1 LPVLIIGMP
10 RSGTTLVEQIISM
23 HPDVAGGGE
32 LNFWNERGTSWQ
44 SAGAAGL
51 HAPFFAKAALDYL
64 RTLHDLAPKAARV
77 TDKMPFNFLW
87 AGLIHVTLP
96 HATIIHCRRAP
107 VDTALS
113 IHQTHFHPGM
123 PFPTG
128 GVELV
133 EYFRT
138 YQRLINHWQNV
149 LPADR
154 FIQVDYEELTH
165 EPEPVIRR
173 MIAACRLDWDDAC
186 LRPESN
192 LRTVKTP
199 SKWQARQP
207 IHASSVARWRRYE
220 RFLGPLAELIDTGS

>member
-1 LPVLIIGMP
+1 
-10 RSGTTLVEQIISM
+10 
-23 HPDVAGGGE
+23 
-32 LNFWNERGTSWQ
+32 
-44 SAGAAGL
+44 
-51 HAPFFAKAALDYL
+51 
-64 RTLHDLAPKAARV
+64 
-77 TDKMPFNFLW
+77 
-87 AGLIHVTLP
+87 
-96 HATIIHCRRAP
+96 
-107 VDTALS
+107 
-113 IHQTHFHPGM
+113 M

-220 RFLGPLAELIDTGS
+220 RFLGPLAELIDTGSINIAERP